1 MGSLPIA
8 CSPTLTVT
16 ERSRE
21 CQVIVLK
28 DSYSTNGNLNWQRL
42 TPQHK
47 CTSERTA
54 FNMFL
59 TLEDTNSP
67 QLVVIVVFPYKNKD
81 KSAVVIKFKLCSY
94 EATTLNAHP
103 RLHLVTPRKHSPTM
117 QNVFECIVTV
127 GLCTRVISW
136 FSSNDAFWK
145 CSIIIIDTSS
155 RNIMGR
161 KYSATVSEP

>member
-28 DSYSTNGNLNWQRL
+28 DSYSANGNLNWQRL

-47 CTSERTA
+47 CTSERTT

-59 TLEDTNSP
+59 TLEDTYSP
-67 QLVVIVVFPYKNKD
+67 QLVVIVVFPYKNKE
-81 KSAVVIKFKLCSY
+81 KSAVVVKLKSCSY
-94 EATTLNAHP
+94 EATTLNGHP
-103 RLHLVTPRKHSPTM
+103 RLRPVTPRKHSSTM
-117 QNVFECIVTV
+117 KKDFEWIVTV
-127 GLCTRVISW
+127 GLCIRVISW

-145 CSIIIIDTSS
+145 CSIIIIDTPS
-155 RNIMGR
+155 RNRMGR